1 MPKKYA
7 KSTMGAMA
15 ARNTRVANAAKKAVQ
30 DFKMTV
36 TNILREGSAHDKM
49 SNIQRKKILKDV
61 QNIQEEASNI
71 LTSLYEYSEELR
83 EKNVSKDNIWKT
95 ESFILYDSLLDEF
108 KQHMSKLEDLQNK
121 LVNYQKSLTNSIS
134 DIKHD
139 IYVDEDEKME
149 LEQEQLLENIVEYPL
164 ENNILQERSQQ
175 IKDLRSSVHGIQD
188 MYVEIGDM
196 VDYQGDQLDDIENNM
211 LNVVFDSRV
220 ANQNLRS
227 IDRSTSTLPK
237 TT

>member
-30 DFKMTV
+30 DFKTTV

-61 QNIQEEASNI
+61 QKTQEDASNI

-83 EKNVSKDNIWKT
+83 EKN

-108 KQHMSKLEDLQNK
+108 KQYMSKLEDLQNK
-121 LVNYQKSLTNSIS
+121 LVNYQRSLTNSIS

-149 LEQEQLLENIVEYPL
+149 LEQEQLLDNIVEYPL

-175 IKDLRSSVHGIQD
+175 IKNLRSSVHGIQD

>member
-15 ARNTRVANAAKKAVQ
+15 ARNTKVANAAKKAVQ
-30 DFKMTV
+30 DFKKTV
-36 TNILREGSAHDKM
+36 TNILGEGSEHDKM

-61 QNIQEEASNI
+61 QKIQEDASNI

-83 EKNVSKDNIWKT
+83 EKN

-108 KQHMSKLEDLQNK
+108 KQYMSKLEDLQNK
-121 LVNYQKSLTNSIS
+121 LVNYQRSLTNSIP

-175 IKDLRSSVHGIQD
+175 IKNLRSSVHGIQD